1 MSRRVKAAFS
11 TAILTILLAGC
22 GNKESEVKKPVEP
35 ALPEPTTGAAI
46 DAAAEEAMLAA
57 EKAVDDEAAAADS
70 AKSEIAKPASAKPE
84 TAKTEDVKSD
94 VDAKV
99 ETGKSDSKKAE

>member
-1 MSRRVKAAFS
+1 MSPRFKAVFS

-35 ALPEPTTGAAI
+35 ALPEPKTGSDI

-57 EKAVDDEAAAADS
+57 EKAVDGEAEAAAG
-70 AKSEIAKPASAKPE
+70 AKSEVS
-84 TAKTEDVKSD
+84 KSD
-94 VDAKV
+94 STKAESVKKTDDAKV
-99 ETGKSDSKKAE
+99 EAGKSDSKKAE

>member
-1 MSRRVKAAFS
+1 MSRPFKAAFS

-35 ALPEPTTGAAI
+35 ALPEPKTGADI

-57 EKAVDDEAAAADS
+57 EKAVDAEVEAAGS
-70 AKSEIAKPASAKPE
+70 AKSEVSKTE
-84 TAKTEDVKSD
+84 TAKSDSVKTQD
-94 VDAKV
+94 DAKV
-99 ETGKSDSKKAE
+99 EASKSDSKKAE